1 MDISWLAALTRPA
14 KRYITSIGM
23 QLTASP
29 HSLDG
34 KLVRYVCWK
43 AAIAHQRRARGFE
56 QRAHALLYLCVWTC
70 NARRLQDVATASYLK
85 STNRC
90 APMTC

>member
-56 QRAHALLYLCVWTC
+56 QRAHALLHLRVCGRAMPGGCRMWQPQVI
-70 NARRLQDVATASYLK
+70 
-85 STNRC
+85 
-90 APMTC
+90 